1 MHITVICKI
10 GCITENIKKYCCR
23 ILNCGQWLSSKSA
36 FRVHFLTSSLSK
48 CCRRKHNSVCRGV
61 KSVLLFPSDLV
72 AVLCPKGPLRMLV
85 ETAQE
90 RNETLFPALIY
101 SCKYILL
108 HSLSLQSPAHLKQSS
123 HFSGF

>member
-1 MHITVICKI
+1 MGCK
-10 GCITENIKKYCCR
+10 TY
-23 ILNCGQWLSSKSA
+23 S
-36 FRVHFLTSSLSK
+36 F
-48 CCRRKHNSVCRGV
+48 
-61 KSVLLFPSDLV
+61 FPSDLV

-108 HSLSLQSPAHLKQSS
+108 KSASLQSPTHLKKFS